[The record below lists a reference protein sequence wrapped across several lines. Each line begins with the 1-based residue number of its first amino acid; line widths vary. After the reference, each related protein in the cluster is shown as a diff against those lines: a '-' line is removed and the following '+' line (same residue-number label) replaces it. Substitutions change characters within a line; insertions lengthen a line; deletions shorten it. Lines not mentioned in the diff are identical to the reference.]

1 MGNPTSLMNWVGALG
16 SVLLLT
22 VAMIYIYT
30 RYRSR
35 IVYWA

>member
-1 MGNPTSLMNWVGALG
+1 MGTSPHVLNWIGAILF
-16 SVLLLT
+16 
-22 VAMIYIYT
+22 VASATAVMAYVYT